1 MGMGG
6 GIGFL
11 VGGAGGAMF
20 GAYEIMRCVFAERPC
35 TVHMACADRRLP
47 LACRIRGAQYNQ
59 RVGYVG
65 ETIAPQTSP
74 LRTQP
79 RDLTHTV
86 CLCVGWGPQAIES

>member
-20 GAYEIMRCVFAERPC
+20 GAYEIMRCVYLCRC
-35 TVHMACADRRLP
+35 SRDVYADQAVP
-47 LACRIRGAQYNQ
+47 FCRIRGAQYNQ

-65 ETIAPQTSP
+65 A
-74 LRTQP
+74 
-79 RDLTHTV
+79 
-86 CLCVGWGPQAIES
+86 